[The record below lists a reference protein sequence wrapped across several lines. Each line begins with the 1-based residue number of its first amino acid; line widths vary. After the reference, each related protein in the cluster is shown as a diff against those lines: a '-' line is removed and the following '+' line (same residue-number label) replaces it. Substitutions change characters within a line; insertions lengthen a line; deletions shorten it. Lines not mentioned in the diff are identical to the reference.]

1 MKSVLIVVD
10 NLNAGGIQ
18 RIALDQMYCLTEL
31 GVDCV
36 VVSLS
41 SPNVNRSLMTD
52 VDGDFFLRYSSKVV
66 FTSSNWRKQIRFLL
80 QLYRKNH
87 FNIAL
92 CHSPRA
98 NLIMRCIRI
107 STKTKLKV
115 VGFIHQ
121 VPTFSSKLQNLKRA
135 IYFRFSDYVWAS
147 SNQFKLE
154 IDRLRQE
161 STFFKVI
168 FRGDIEFNRPGI
180 FLNRIDEV
188 SLLTKQE
195 RLEKFSLV
203 FYGRAVKW
211 KGFETFLMIT
221 SQALSRYSSA
231 VITSKEYESGAGILG
246 PHGRKKPTVYV
257 SQNIASI
264 KWTHR
269 AVHLYP
275 TNYGELNKRPMSV
288 SLNVL
293 ECIALGIPSLISQ
306 EGFESW
312 PELKDSILCKVTTWD
327 LQEIEKVLLELE
339 SYPRETFTK
348 EAKKLRAV
356 ISIEAQCKRV
366 IDLIGV

>member
-36 VVSLS
+36 VVSLTP
-41 SPNVNRSLMTD
+41 PNVERSSMTD
-52 VDGDFFLRYSSKVV
+52 VDGDFFLGHSSKVV

-80 QLYRKNH
+80 QLCHRNH

-107 STKTKLKV
+107 STLKKLKV

-121 VPTFSSKLQNLKRA
+121 IPTFSSKMQNLKRG

-161 STFFKVI
+161 SIFFRII
-168 FRGDIEFNRPGI
+168 FRGDIEFDRPGI
-180 FLNRIDEV
+180 FLKRIDEV
-188 SLLTKQE
+188 TLSTKQE
-195 RLEKFSLV
+195 RLEKLSLV

-211 KGFETFLMIT
+211 KGFETFLMIA
-221 SQALSRYSSA
+221 SKVLDRYSPV
-231 VITSKEYESGAGILG
+231 VITSKEYESGVGILG
-246 PHGRKKPTVYV
+246 QHVRKKLIVYM
-257 SQNIASI
+257 SKSIASI
-264 KWTHR
+264 KWTNR
-269 AVHLYP
+269 VVHLYP
-275 TNYGELNKRPMSV
+275 TNYGDLNKRPMSV
-288 SLNVL
+288 SQNVL
-293 ECIALGIPSLISQ
+293 ECIALGIPSLVSQ

-312 PELKDSILCKVTTWD
+312 PELKNSILCKVTMWD
-327 LQEIEKVLLELE
+327 WQEIEQVLLELE
-339 SYPRETFTK
+339 ACPMAAFTA
-348 EAKKLRAV
+348 EAKKLRVV

-366 IDLIGV
+366 IDLMEV

>member
-10 NLNAGGIQ
+10 NLNVGGIE
-18 RIALDQMYCLTEL
+18 RIALDQLYCFTEL

-41 SPNVNRSLMTD
+41 PPNATRSLMTD
-52 VDGDFFLRYSSKVV
+52 VDGEFFLRHSRKVLY
-66 FTSSNWRKQIRFLL
+66 TASNWHKQIHFLF
-80 QLYRKNH
+80 QLFRRNN

-98 NLIMRCIRI
+98 NLIIRCIRI
-107 STKTKLKV
+107 LTRTRLTI

-121 VPTFSSKLQNLKRA
+121 VPTFSNKMQNLKRG

-161 STFFKVI
+161 STFFKI
-168 FRGDIEFNRPGI
+168 LFRGDITFDRPGI
-180 FLNRIDEV
+180 FLKRIDEIRD
-188 SLLTKQE
+188 STKQVRSE
-195 RLEKFSLV
+195 SHSLV
-203 FYGRAVKW
+203 FYGRAVSW
-211 KGFETFLMIT
+211 KGFETFLMIS
-221 SQALSRYSSA
+221 SQMLGRYSSV
-231 VITSKEYESGAGILG
+231 VITSKEYEPGIATPG
-246 PHGRKKPTVYV
+246 WQKIEKPTVYV
-257 SQNIASI
+257 SKSIASI
-264 KWTHR
+264 KWTNR

-312 PELKDSILCKVTTWD
+312 PELQDSILCKVTTWD
-327 LQEIEKVLLELE
+327 LIETKQMILELE
-339 SYPRETFTK
+339 SFSK
-348 EAKKLRAV
+348 GVFAAEAKKLRGV
-356 ISIEAQCKRV
+356 ISIEAQCKRIV
-366 IDLIGV
+366 GLF